1 MYQRFLM
8 VEPTM
13 INLKARKEGY
23 ISKTLL
29 FLLSI
34 RVQDTT
40 HIHNGKCQCR
50 QEQESA

>member
-1 MYQRFLM
+1 
-8 VEPTM
+8 M

-29 FLLSI
+29 FFFIYLC
-34 RVQDTT
+34 VQDTYT
-40 HIHNGKCQCR
+40 MENVNR